1 MKRRAER
8 HEIILEMVRENGFAA
23 IDELARAC
31 DISGQTVRRDL
42 SELEAQGLIQKY
54 HGGASWAGQ
63 APKPSY
69 ALRSATHVEEK
80 EIVAGLVA
88 RLVHDD
94 ASLYLAGGSTLALV
108 AKELAARNRL
118 FIVTN
123 NLQAGLALYEN
134 DSLRVMVAGGMVR
147 SESGSLTGEDTLKV
161 IRRFVL
167 DFAIISASGITES
180 GTILERDQEVVGPIT
195 EMTATS
201 RKVILAVDGSKFS
214 DFGTIKSGWL
224 GDVDIL
230 VSDVTPP
237 ETILQICREN
247 EVVVITPDTVDQI
260 AAISA

>member
-8 HEIILEMVRENGFAA
+8 HEIILELVRANGFAA

-80 EIVAGLVA
+80 QIVARLVA
-88 RLVHDD
+88 RLVNDD

-134 DSLRVMVAGGMVR
+134 DTLRVMVAGGMIR

-161 IRRFVL
+161 IRRFML
-167 DFAIISASGITES
+167 DFAIISASGITAD
-180 GTILERDQEVVGPIT
+180 GTILERDQEVVAPIT
-195 EMTATS
+195 EMSATS
-201 RKVILAVDGSKFS
+201 RKVILAIDGSKFS
-214 DFGTIKSGWL
+214 DVGTIKSGWI
-224 GDVDIL
+224 GDVDTLVCDVIPPAGIL
-230 VSDVTPP
+230 RLCKENNVTVVTP
-237 ETILQICREN
+237 EALSEGTAL
-247 EVVVITPDTVDQI
+247 T
-260 AAISA
+260 S